1 MIGQK
6 RLRKLRLQ
14 TQRSNR
20 DLNIGMHSMIM
31 PFRILNSQN
40 HLIRKPNTDHWMDF
54 SIGSSACHISVTQIQ
69 KRNKVGVEL
78 YINDDKELFKG
89 LYSHKDDVESAMG
102 LALDWR
108 ELPERKASRIIVEK
122 DVKFDDRECLATAV

>member
-1 MIGQK
+1 
-6 RLRKLRLQ
+6 
-14 TQRSNR
+14 
-20 DLNIGMHSMIM
+20 
-31 PFRILNSQN
+31 
-40 HLIRKPNTDHWMDF
+40 MDF

-102 LALDWR
+102 LALDKPCRDCR
-108 ELPERKASRIIVEK
+108 EREGDLIMEK
-122 DVKFDDRECLATAV
+122 RREI